1 MLLVGE
7 RLARLGEVAEVVPG
21 DGRLEPGRPE
31 AGPHRL
37 HGLEGMRQV
46 DVLGGLEGVLVELPE
61 WQLLCRRG
69 ADHHA
74 ERRGGEQA
82 ASDAVHGEVSLFRR
96 LCIPSSL
103 YERSLATRA
112 RSRDRKSTRLNSSH

>member
-1 MLLVGE
+1 MSFYSFYLCIIRRPPRAIRTATRFPYTTLV
-7 RLARLGEVAEVVPG
+7 RSRQG
-21 DGRLEPGRPE
+21 DVR
-31 AGPHRL
+31 
-37 HGLEGMRQV
+37 
-46 DVLGGLEGVLVELPE
+46 GGLEGGLVELPE
-61 WQLLCRRG
+61 WPRLCRRG

-112 RSRDRKSTRLNSSH
+112 RSR

>member
-1 MLLVGE
+1 MDWSSYVCSSDL
-7 RLARLGEVAEVVPG
+7 VPG
-21 DGRLEPGRPE
+21 AGRLEPGRPE

-112 RSRDRKSTRLNSSH
+112 RSEEHTSELQSLMRISYA

>member
-7 RLARLGEVAEVVPG
+7 RFARLGEVAEVVPG

-82 ASDAVHGEVSLFRR
+82 ASDAFH
-96 LCIPSSL
+96 
-103 YERSLATRA
+103 RSEEHTAELQSIMRITYAVFGFKKKR
-112 RSRDRKSTRLNSSH
+112 